1 MTLNIP
7 CHSLLA
13 GRGYPEKSADN
24 FMQLPMFV
32 TCCFSF
38 APFNSVFL
46 SFFFFHFNYNESWCG
61 PLWVDPVLALLCLL
75 ALDVCFLSQ
84 VTEVFSSYV
93 FRQVL
98 HCFLFP
104 FASGTCIMQIL
115 VHLMLFHKSVQLSS
129 FHFNLLF
136 YRSSS
141 VIASTLS
148 FSFLIHSSVSFSLQ
162 QFPFSVFFIS
172 VIAFL
177 ISVLYFRFHT

>member
-13 GRGYPEKSADN
+13 CRGYPEKSADN
-24 FMQLPMFV
+24 FMQFPTFV

-46 SFFFFHFNYNESWCG
+46 SLFFFSILITMSLG
-61 PLWVDPVLALLCLL
+61 VVLFGLILFWPYCVYWTWMSVFFPRLGKFSTLMSSGMFYTALS
-75 ALDVCFLSQ
+75 FL
-84 VTEVFSSYV
+84 
-93 FRQVL
+93 
-98 HCFLFP
+98 
-104 FASGTCIMQIL
+104 FASGTSIMQIL

-141 VIASTLS
+141 VIATTLS
-148 FSFLIHSSVSFSLQ
+148 FSFLIHSSVTFSLQ
-162 QFPFSVFFIS
+162 
-172 VIAFL
+172 
-177 ISVLYFRFHT
+177 